1 MVVMIRH
8 LDLIEIQDKDN
19 MLQSARSNQ
28 FIFNFPK
35 NFIPAGVSKRYDP
48 YLNKIP
54 GNLVTRSV
62 DLVNYSIQSIN
73 FPSAEYTPVEQID
86 LGGLRR
92 QFRSS
97 VNKQELREKTLNVT
111 MRLYD
116 GFINYWMMF
125 DTFDYYYNF
134 STEPAYLPEG
144 MRLQILD
151 SDGATIVTAEMRRV
165 LFQTIGS
172 LDLNFS
178 ENTSDIK
185 TFDCTFVY
193 NELFTKVE
201 ID

>member
-1 MVVMIRH
+1 
-8 LDLIEIQDKDN
+8 

-35 NFIPAGVSKRYDP
+35 NFIPTEVSRRYDP

-73 FPSAEYTPVEQID
+73 FPSSEYSPVEQID